1 MGLLVY
7 AHIETVDGGGCQH
20 PLTPVHLIPPLGSSP
35 DFSRQVC
42 RERSALFFSYPPASS
57 IVVAEIR
64 IGETGS
70 LLPR

>member
-1 MGLLVY
+1 MFATAKEETARDLI
-7 AHIETVDGGGCQH
+7 AHLEQGTKSTVG
-20 PLTPVHLIPPLGSSP
+20 ISP